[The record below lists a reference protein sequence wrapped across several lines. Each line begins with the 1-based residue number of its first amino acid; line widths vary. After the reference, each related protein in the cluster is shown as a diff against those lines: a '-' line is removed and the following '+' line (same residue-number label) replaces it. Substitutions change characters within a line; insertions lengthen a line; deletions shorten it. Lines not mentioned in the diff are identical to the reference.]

1 MDDSVMN
8 AMEETVISPSME
20 AVVEENI
27 EDMSHEEEAI
37 ARRLTST
44 VARKSLRQ
52 SLRPPVNM
60 NESQTPAPG
69 PSQSPIIGQPQLPDN
84 DTSWITQGFHAS
96 S

>member
-8 AMEETVISPSME
+8 AMEETVISLRME